1 MEFNEN
7 VYQKEKLVIDL
18 VKANLYGIIFSVPV
32 LLLYG
37 GIFVLIWGINLKDF
51 DYHTLVSLGILFPLV
66 LILGIVLHELI
77 HGIVFARY
85 AKNGFKSIKF
95 GILWKM
101 LTPYCH
107 CKEPLQIKHYRF
119 SLIMPTIVLGF
130 VPFLVS
136 LFLGSLFLLFFAI
149 IMTIG
154 GIGDFMIMHLLRNE
168 KPNDWVQDHPS
179 EAGCFIYR
187 KKKY

>member
-7 VYQKEKLVIDL
+7 VYQKEKLVID
-18 VKANLYGIIFSVPV
+18 
-32 LLLYG
+32 
-37 GIFVLIWGINLKDF
+37 
-51 DYHTLVSLGILFPLV
+51 
-66 LILGIVLHELI
+66 
-77 HGIVFARY
+77 
-85 AKNGFKSIKF
+85 F

-154 GIGDFMIMHLLRNE
+154 GIGDFMIMHLLKKE
-168 KPNDWVQDHPS
+168 KSNDWVQDHPS
-179 EAGCFIYR
+179 EAGCFVYR
-187 KKKY
+187 KKED